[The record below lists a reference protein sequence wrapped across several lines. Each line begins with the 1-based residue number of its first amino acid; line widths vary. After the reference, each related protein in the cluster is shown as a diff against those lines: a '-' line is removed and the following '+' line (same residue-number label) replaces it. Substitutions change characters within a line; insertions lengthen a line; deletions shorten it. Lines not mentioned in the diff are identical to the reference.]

1 MTRCATL
8 LQIYPHGSGDLNALD
23 LDHPEIVPQI
33 HTRVPNRNFPMSL
46 DPTSYVL
53 TEEAE
58 GRIHSKAY
66 PVSGSLLSRSPLA
79 RVQFPRVHAP
89 VTSAPA
95 WPVDPVEGRIRG
107 GLPKVSSHPENLG
120 HLSEMAAANGAIAS
134 PFAR

>member
-23 LDHPEIVPQI
+23 LDHFEIVPQTY
-33 HTRVPNRNFPMSL
+33 TRVPNRDFPMSL
-46 DPTSYVL
+46 DTTSNML

-89 VTSAPA
+89 VTSAP
-95 WPVDPVEGRIRG
+95 VDLVGGRVRG

>member
-23 LDHPEIVPQI
+23 FDHPEIVPQT
-33 HTRVPNRNFPMSL
+33 HTRVPNRDFPMYL
-46 DPTSYVL
+46 GPTSNML
-53 TEEAE
+53 TEGAE

-89 VTSAPA
+89 VTSAP
-95 WPVDPVEGRIRG
+95 VDPVEGRVRG
-107 GLPKVSSHPENLG
+107 GLPKVSSHPENLE